1 MIFGFGLFFCAFR
14 SCLGD
19 NRGVSGRTAAGVQRV
34 LAGRSGFEAA
44 GVSLMKQRMSERGGC
59 GDLQPGSGSVLTR
72 RHLIRSLGAGAGS
85 IGLATAL
92 SDSGESG
99 VQHFAPR
106 ARRVIHLFM
115 NGGPYQGDF
124 FDPKPMLRK
133 YAGQRPPEADLRT
146 ERKTAGLLPSPFRFR
161 PGGSSGVPVSSLLPL
176 TGRLMD
182 EICVL
187 RSTWTDNPNHGPAL
201 LLMNNG
207 TILPTR
213 PSMGSWLSWG
223 LGSENR
229 NLPSYVVLCP
239 GKPVR
244 FSILWTSAFL
254 PGSHQGTYINHS
266 VPTPEKLIPF
276 LRNATAG
283 RELQSAQVDLISR
296 LNRHQLQRTGPDGQL
311 EGRLQ
316 AMETAFR
323 MQFTATDAFDLQ
335 QETKATRELYG
346 DGHFAAGCLLARR
359 LSERGVRFIQVY
371 YGDGQPWDTHSD
383 HNRQAEILARS
394 IDRPIAALLQD
405 LRQRGLLDETLILWG
420 GEFGRTPTSE
430 NGSGR
435 DHNHYGFTTW
445 LAGGGVRG
453 GMAYGETDDFGFR
466 AVQDRVHV
474 HDLHATMLHLLGLDH
489 ERLTYRYAGRD
500 FRLTDVSGRVLT
512 EVVGS

>member
-1 MIFGFGLFFCAFR
+1 
-14 SCLGD
+14 
-19 NRGVSGRTAAGVQRV
+19 
-34 LAGRSGFEAA
+34 
-44 GVSLMKQRMSERGGC
+44 
-59 GDLQPGSGSVLTR
+59 
-72 RHLIRSLGAGAGS
+72 
-85 IGLATAL
+85 
-92 SDSGESG
+92 
-99 VQHFAPR
+99 
-106 ARRVIHLFM
+106 
-115 NGGPYQGDF
+115 
-124 FDPKPMLRK
+124 
-133 YAGQRPPEADLRT
+133 
-146 ERKTAGLLPSPFRFR
+146 
-161 PGGSSGVPVSSLLPL
+161 
-176 TGRLMD
+176 
-182 EICVL
+182 
-187 RSTWTDNPNHGPAL
+187 
-201 LLMNNG
+201 MNNG

-276 LRNATAG
+276 LRNESAG
-283 RELQSAQVDLISR
+283 RDLQAAQVDLISR

-383 HNRQAEILARS
+383 HNRQAENLAHS

-453 GMAYGETDDFGFR
+453 GMTYGETDDFGFR

-500 FRLTDVSGRVLT
+500 FRLTDVAGRVLT
-512 EVVGS
+512 EVVGG